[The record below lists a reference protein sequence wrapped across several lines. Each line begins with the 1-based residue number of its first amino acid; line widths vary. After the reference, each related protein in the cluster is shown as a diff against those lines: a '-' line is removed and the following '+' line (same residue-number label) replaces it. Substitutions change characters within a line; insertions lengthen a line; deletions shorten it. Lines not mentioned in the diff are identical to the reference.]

1 MNVFMF
7 CSVLLV
13 LVNTMVSTALALAA
27 LMCVPGSAASDSIFN
42 YSAVMIDGT
51 GPVSLAKYRGNV
63 TIVVNVAT

>member
-1 MNVFMF
+1 M
-7 CSVLLV
+7 
-13 LVNTMVSTALALAA
+13 VNLSNHNMASTAFALAA
-27 LMCVPGSAASDSIFN
+27 LICVPGSAVSDSIFN

>member
-1 MNVFMF
+1 MA
-7 CSVLLV
+7 
-13 LVNTMVSTALALAA
+13 STAFALAA
-27 LMCVPGSAASDSIFN
+27 LICVPGSAVSDSIFN